1 MIFVFRAMND
11 GKNAIPLDL
20 KELMG
25 EREMKMVAGP
35 MLVEAGV
42 L

>member
-1 MIFVFRAMND
+1 MIFVFRATND
-11 GKNAIPLDL
+11 GKNAVHLDL
-20 KELMG
+20 NELMG